1 MAEVRQVTLL
11 SDGRLPRTWTPAP
24 ASPSTHS
31 TARCPRPHPRPT
43 PSPVARLGRSRTRTP
58 SSSPSSPRDPRV
70 DFRRFVVQ
78 ALDRES
84 GVAVGMFVDTG
95 DADMTVVNCFGRS
108 ENTAIEF
115 DTEPKTEARMR
126 WMPDFDY
133 AGNITFLATIVQSGE
148 IFWLREKGD
157 SISVYNPW

>member
-1 MAEVRQVTLL
+1 
-11 SDGRLPRTWTPAP
+11 
-24 ASPSTHS
+24 
-31 TARCPRPHPRPT
+31 
-43 PSPVARLGRSRTRTP
+43 
-58 SSSPSSPRDPRV
+58 
-70 DFRRFVVQ
+70 
-78 ALDRES
+78 
-84 GVAVGMFVDTG
+84 MFVDTG
-95 DADMTVVNCFGRS
+95 DADITVVNCFGRS

-157 SISVYNPW
+157 SISVYTTRGRTLHIVSACFYIFFTVSRTVLLFHTPMK